1 MPAGVVG
8 FSEAAFSALRAPTM
22 IWIICADD
30 DRYAFSIPLP
40 CDVPK
45 KIEALRGQSMK
56 ASARDEIKSTF
67 PDVKGKVQE
76 KPGQLANGPDCL
88 PEGQKTAAKVQ
99 RGIAKTAE
107 VHGEFAPDLGK
118 E

>member
-1 MPAGVVG
+1 M
-8 FSEAAFSALRAPTM
+8 
-22 IWIICADD
+22 
-30 DRYAFSIPLP
+30 
-40 CDVPK
+40 PK

-56 ASARDEIKSTF
+56 PSTRDEIESTF
-67 PDVKGKVQE
+67 RDVKGKVQE

-99 RGIAKTAE
+99 RGIDKTAE

>member
-1 MPAGVVG
+1 MVQM
-8 FSEAAFSALRAPTM
+8 R
-22 IWIICADD
+22 ICADV

-40 CDVPK
+40 CYVPK

-56 ASARDEIKSTF
+56 PSTRDEVKGKF
-67 PDVKGKVQE
+67 RDVKGKANE
-76 KPGQLANGPDCL
+76 KTGQIANSPDC
-88 PEGQKTAAKVQ
+88 PAGGQKIAAKVQ

-107 VHGEFAPDLGK
+107 MHGEFAPDLGK

>member
-1 MPAGVVG
+1 
-8 FSEAAFSALRAPTM
+8 L
-22 IWIICADD
+22 
-30 DRYAFSIPLP
+30 SIPLP

-56 ASARDEIKSTF
+56 PSTRDEIKSTF
-67 PDVKGKVQE
+67 RDVKGKAQE

-99 RGIAKTAE
+99 RGIDKTAE
-107 VHGEFAPDLGK
+107 VHEEFPQDLGK

>member
-1 MPAGVVG
+1 
-8 FSEAAFSALRAPTM
+8 M
-22 IWIICADD
+22 IQTRICADV

-40 CDVPK
+40 WQVPK

-56 ASARDEIKSTF
+56 PSTREEIESTF
-67 PDVKGKVQE
+67 RDVKGKAQQ

-99 RGIAKTAE
+99 KGIAKTAE